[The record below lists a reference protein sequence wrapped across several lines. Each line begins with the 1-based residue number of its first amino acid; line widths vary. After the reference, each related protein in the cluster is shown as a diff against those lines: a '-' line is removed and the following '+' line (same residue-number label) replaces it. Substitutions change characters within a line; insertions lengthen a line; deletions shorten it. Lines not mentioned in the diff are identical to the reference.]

1 MMRRKRIYF
10 FVNDFGLTGSETLLS
25 QFISDLS
32 KDNRYKIFIVTT
44 SKKSKSELELTN
56 DIVFK
61 SFNKDF
67 SFVERVLF
75 KVGVNVFKY
84 KLMKLFSGLPPDIA
98 YLNTVNNAYLLP
110 YISQF
115 NLVKIL
121 HVHELLMGLNSLD
134 KKDFS
139 NMILLTDELVTCSDL
154 VTNLYGD
161 IYTKK
166 INQINSVP
174 SFKNFDLNGLLE
186 NDHLVDSQKYKIAC
200 AGTICYRKGF
210 DRFLEIAEK
219 LDADKFTLYWFG
231 KFDESAY
238 SEWVKHKLLLP
249 KFQHVIIISFPSQVT
264 YLHALSKCDLF
275 LFTSREESM
284 GMVLFD
290 AMHAGLPIIS
300 LEENGSKLILDNGK
314 GKLIGTNDIVNIQN
328 IVLDTI
334 KTKSEK
340 TKNSVSENNYQ
351 VEFAKFAQLFE
362 KY

>member
-32 KDNRYKIFIVTT
+32 KDKRYQIFVVTT
-44 SKKSKSELELTN
+44 GKNSKSELELTN

-67 SFVERVLF
+67 SFVEKVLF

-84 KLMKLFSGLPPDIA
+84 KLKKLFSGLSPDIA
-98 YLNTVNNAYLLP
+98 YLNTVNNAYLIP

-115 NLVKIL
+115 NLVNIL

-134 KKDFS
+134 KKSFS
-139 NMILLTDELVTCSDL
+139 NMIHLTDELVTCSDL
-154 VTNLYGD
+154 VTNLYED

-166 INQINSVP
+166 ITQINSIP
-174 SFKNFDLNGLLE
+174 SFKNFDSNGPLE
-186 NDHLVDSQKYKIAC
+186 NDYEADSQKYKIAC

-210 DRFLEIAEK
+210 DRFLEIAER
-219 LDADKFTLYWFG
+219 LDSEKFTMYWFG

-238 SEWVKHKLLLP
+238 SEWVKLKLQLP
-249 KFQHVIIISFPSQVT
+249 KFQHVVIISLPSQIA

-290 AMHAGLPIIS
+290 AMHANLPIIS
-300 LEENGSKLILDNGK
+300 LEENGSKLILDKGK
-314 GKLIGTNDIVNIQN
+314 GQLIGTNDIVNIHN
-328 IVLDTI
+328 IVLDSI
-334 KTKSEK
+334 ESKSEK
-340 TKNSVSENNYQ
+340 TKNSVTENHYQ

>member
-25 QFISDLS
+25 QLISDLS
-32 KDNRYKIFIVTT
+32 KDNRYQIFVVT
-44 SKKSKSELELTN
+44 SGKKSNSELELTN
-56 DIVFK
+56 NIVFK

-67 SFVERVLF
+67 SFVEKVLF
-75 KVGVNVFKY
+75 KFGVNIFEY
-84 KLMKLFSGLPPDIA
+84 KLKKLFSGLSPDVA
-98 YLNTVNNAYLLP
+98 YLNTINNAYLIP

-134 KKDFS
+134 KMDFS
-139 NMILLTDELVTCSDL
+139 NMIHQTDELVTCSDL
-154 VTNLYGD
+154 VTNLYQD

-166 INQINSVP
+166 ITQINSVP
-174 SFKNFDLNGLLE
+174 SFKNFDSKGLFE
-186 NDHLVDSQKYKIAC
+186 NSHLMESQKNVIAC

-210 DRFLEIAEK
+210 DRFLEIAER
-219 LDADKFTLYWFG
+219 LDSDKFTLYWFG

-238 SEWVKHKLLLP
+238 SEWVKLKLQLP
-249 KFQHVIIISFPSQVT
+249 KFQHVVIISLPSQIA
-264 YLHALSKCDLF
+264 YLQALSKCDLF

-290 AMHAGLPIIS
+290 AMHVGLPIIS
-300 LEENGSKLILDNGK
+300 LEENGSKLILDK
-314 GKLIGTNDIVNIQN
+314 GQLIGTNDIVNIHN
-328 IVLDTI
+328 IVLDAI
-334 KTKSEK
+334 ETKREK
-340 TKNSVSENNYQ
+340 TKNLITENHYQ